1 MSFFTPASFRTQ
13 GGSGDRHPRSVILSL
28 LALLATILTVGA
40 IALPNA
46 ASAHNRE
53 KTSDPAEGEVLTVA
67 PTKITFWFKTAVGE
81 DSITALLIEPSGTRS
96 PLTILS
102 AGDSQVVVALPPL
115 PDGVYSVRWKLISTD
130 GHPVTNKVTFTVA
143 AGVAA
148 TTTTSVVGDTIQPSA
163 APPSSLFTAPTSVFT
178 APTSVLVVPSPE
190 VGSMAATAAPVAVA
204 DVAQQADVDEVGG
217 APNWLRWLLRFGS
230 YAAIFAL
237 IGVLATALFVW
248 PDALQRANLR
258 RTVFLSALAVALLAL
273 VQLLVLANDIGSGS
287 WFASLMKVR
296 SFDIGV
302 ALIVRIAL
310 AVAVIVVAIRSYARV
325 QTVNRVLMA
334 LSIGLL
340 ATWSYAGHARSQRWP
355 ALGIPLDIAHHAA
368 AATWVGA
375 LGIVGFVAL
384 TQIAGTTLSNVIQRL
399 SQTAFIA
406 VLAVIGSGVIQSIR
420 LNGSSNPFAQG
431 HSRFLVAKVFIVGAM
446 LVLANS
452 NRKATASLVSAPS
465 ETHNARATRLRRMI
479 GIEFVLGLFAI
490 AITASLVVR
499 VPAVSDA
506 AFVLFT
512 STLNY

>member
-1 MSFFTPASFRTQ
+1 MSFFTPASSRTQ
-13 GGSGDRHPRSVILSL
+13 GWSRVRHARSVVLSL

-53 KTSDPAEGEVLTVA
+53 KTSDPAEGEVLTLA

-102 AGDSQVVVALPPL
+102 AGDSEVVVALPPL

-143 AGVAA
+143 TGVAA
-148 TTTTSVVGDTIQPSA
+148 TTTTSVIGDTIQPSA
-163 APPSSLFTAPTSVFT
+163 VPPSSRLSAPTSLFT
-178 APTSVLVVPSPE
+178 APTSVLVVPSPDLTQQVD
-190 VGSMAATAAPVAVA
+190 VG
-204 DVAQQADVDEVGG
+204 EVGG

-230 YAAIFAL
+230 YAAIFTL
-237 IGVLATALFVW
+237 LGVLATAYFVW
-248 PDALQRANLR
+248 PDTLHRANLR

-273 VQLLVLANDIGSGS
+273 VQLLVLANDIGAGS

-340 ATWSYAGHARSQRWP
+340 ATWSFAGHARSQRWP

-384 TQIAGTTLSNVIQRL
+384 TQVTGATLSNVIQRL

-406 VLAVIGSGVIQSIR
+406 VLAVIGTGVIQSIR

-431 HSRFLVAKVFIVGAM
+431 HSRLLVIKVFIVAAM

-465 ETHNARATRLRRMI
+465 ETHDAIATRLRRMI

-490 AITASLVVR
+490 VVTASLVVR

-506 AFVLFT
+506 AFVLFN